1 MRRREALA
9 SLLGAVG
16 LAAASSVEA
25 QDLSPSAVGQMMRT
39 LAGLEPMPGEE
50 AAVAAFLL
58 SYRFSL
64 PSDPAIEPASTFDP
78 EAQLGKR

>member
-9 SLLGAVG
+9 SLLGAIG
-16 LAAASSVEA
+16 LGAAAAGA
-25 QDLSPSAVGQMMRT
+25 QELSPPAVGQMMRT

-50 AAVAAFLL
+50 AAVAAFLV

-64 PSDPAIEPASTFDP
+64 PSDPGVEPASTFDP
-78 EAQLGKR
+78 GMKR